1 MAILLVIALLVF
13 GALQGSCSRAVS
25 PSHSVLVS
33 AAVSLTEVL
42 EDVSE
47 AYEEASGEQIL
58 LNLGSSNTIAR
69 QIVAGAPTDVFIS
82 ADVRQMKRIEDAGRV
97 DPRDRF
103 DLLTNQLVVVVAP
116 VVIGDPVSLKALL
129 IPSIRRIAIGEP
141 SAVPAGVYWREY
153 LESNGLWEDFL
164 PKLVPVSSVRAAL
177 MAVEHGTVEAAFV
190 YRTDLF
196 MASRS
201 RLAFAIPYEEAPS
214 IVYPAAIL
222 KQTRNRDAANRFLTY
237 LRSSIGQKIFE
248 KYEFGV
254 LRREDKT

>member
-1 MAILLVIALLVF
+1 MAILLVIVLLMF
-13 GALQGSCSRAVS
+13 GALQGSCGNATS
-25 PSHSVLVS
+25 PSQSVLVS

-42 EDVSE
+42 EDVAE
-47 AYEEASGEQIL
+47 AYEKASGEQIV

-97 DPRDRF
+97 DPRDRI

-116 VVIGDPVSLKALL
+116 LVTEDPVSLKGLL
-129 IPSIRRIAIGEP
+129 IPSIRRVAIGDP

-153 LESNGLWEDFL
+153 LESSGLWEDLL

-177 MAVEHGTVEAAFV
+177 VAVEHGTAEAAFV
-190 YRTDLF
+190 YRTDVL

-201 RLAFAIPYEEAPS
+201 RLAFAVPYEEAPS
-214 IVYPAAIL
+214 VVYPAAIL
-222 KQTRNRDAANRFLTY
+222 RQARNRDGACRFLAY
-237 LRSSIGQKIFE
+237 LRSSIVQKIFE

-254 LRREDKT
+254 LTKRNKT